1 MNLLSHTITADP
13 SAMSDAELDASLA
26 YLARW
31 MPLFDGLPSGI
42 SLFDAALVKFHRRDP
57 LGIAFMQTH
66 EVAA

>member
-1 MNLLSHTITADP
+1 MTCLSHIMSRDP
-13 SAMSDAELDASLA
+13 SAMSDAELDAACA
-26 YLARW
+26 YFSRW
-31 MPLFDGLPSGI
+31 KPLFDGLPSGI